1 VKEELVWKGGGTFH
15 AFSLA
20 VREEGA
26 EAGAVHGFE
35 EKEK

>member
-1 VKEELVWKGGGTFH
+1 LEGRCTFH

-20 VREEGA
+20 VGEEGA
-26 EAGAVHGFE
+26 EAGAVYGFE